1 MINGVYK
8 PTYNWGGTILY
19 WQYTDN
25 TQLTK
30 NEWTSLLLQ
39 ILGHARPLNDG
50 QLVWG
55 VAPQLGICTAKIFEA
70 LFSSS
75 KFLHKSSSK
84 SSKSSNRLAT
94 SHNTG
99 NRSDGS
105 DFLRYRPSGGHSPWT
120 DRWKHRTRFSR
131 AWEQGSIRDY
141 TGQRP
146 EALDLGPEWISFY
159 PLRKAILLWHP
170 SAWKIDCACK
180 NLVVGSSP
188 NSS

>member
-131 AWEQGSIRDY
+131 AWAKTRSIGPGTWVDQLLPTPQSYLIVTSIRLKD
-141 TGQRP
+141 
-146 EALDLGPEWISFY
+146 W
-159 PLRKAILLWHP
+159 LRMQKSCCWLQSKFLIRT
-170 SAWKIDCACK
+170 
-180 NLVVGSSP
+180 
-188 NSS
+188 